1 MHGTP
6 VRGVTAA
13 IGATIRHD
21 QRLRI
26 VGTKPID

>member
-1 MHGTP
+1 MRGTP

-26 VGTKPID
+26 VETESVD

>member
-21 QRLRI
+21 QPLRI
-26 VGTKPID
+26 VGAKLVD